1 MAEPLRPTAN
11 KVYARENWIF
21 IPTIASA
28 VLAPTVAEA
37 TGASAL
43 DVTNIVFADGA
54 PAPSMTTN
62 RVKQNR
68 RLGDTQLAEFIGET
82 SHEGGEVT
90 YQFDPTAA
98 TSTDG
103 VKLWE
108 KIPEGTTGYLA
119 HRMGVPK
126 ATAIAAG
133 QFLAAVYPVEFGPS
147 TPIKSGD
154 GEAAETAARC
164 TFAVTGRPAFKVAV
178 LA

>member
-1 MAEPLRPTAN
+1 MPEPLRPAAN
-11 KVYARENWIF
+11 KVYARENWIYV
-21 IPTIASA
+21 PTIASA
-28 VLAPTVAEA
+28 TKAPTVAEA

-90 YQFDPTAA
+90 YQFDPQAA
-98 TSTDG
+98 AASDG
-103 VKLWE
+103 KKAWE
-108 KIPEGTTGYLA
+108 KIPAGTTGFLV
-119 HRMGVPK
+119 RRLGVGK
-126 ATAIAAG
+126 AAAVAAG
-133 QFLAAVYPVEFGPS
+133 QFVDSYPVEFGPS
-147 TPIKSGD
+147 QPTKSGD

-164 TFAVTGRPAFKVAV
+164 TFAITAAPAFNVAV
-178 LA
+178 LV